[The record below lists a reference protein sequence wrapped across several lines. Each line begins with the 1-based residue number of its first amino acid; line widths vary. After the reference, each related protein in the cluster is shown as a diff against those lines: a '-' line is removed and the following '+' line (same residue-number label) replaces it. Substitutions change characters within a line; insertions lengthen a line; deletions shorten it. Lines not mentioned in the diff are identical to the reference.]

1 MNDSVQKIEI
11 THNVGNIIGMFLST
25 YVFFYRR
32 KNFYSPFVFI
42 LFLNCYLIILSFS
55 IASLFQNFVKHFHN
69 YIKCWLNNKPRNL
82 NHIEMVVKDLFD
94 VDFHIKKYLDCLDIK
109 TKHLILQE
117 QHGCIFRYTH
127 FQFSLTTIHNLVCH
141 VSY

>member
-1 MNDSVQKIEI
+1 ML
-11 THNVGNIIGMFLST
+11 LST
-25 YVFFYRR
+25 YVFFSAEEFLFPLRVY
-32 KNFYSPFVFI
+32 PFFKL
-42 LFLNCYLIILSFS
+42 LFNNTFS

-127 FQFSLTTIHNLVCH
+127 F
-141 VSY
+141 